1 MTLKEKVAEM
11 QPDKVKGRFVA
22 GVCGCPNFYEELY
35 NSLEIVEIEEHLC
48 PDAVSGCKDCWN
60 REYKEMCRND
70 IERKN
75 G

>member
-11 QPDKVKGRFVA
+11 QPDKVSGRFVA

-60 REYKEMCRND
+60 RPY
-70 IERKN
+70 IEPEVQN
-75 G
+75 A